1 MFSPHLF
8 IERLLKM
15 THSLA
20 LKDGDLHVSSSR
32 VQLVSGLD
40 KLKQDIF
47 TWITE
52 AYRVDRFNPEY
63 GSTVSSYVG
72 QQNTVDNA
80 FAIRIEI
87 NRVLTNMQRY
97 QRMIYSA
104 NRNAFSP
111 SELLDRVLDV
121 RTRPSLDALHVEILF
136 TTAAHPESTYST
148 EVVID

>member
-1 MFSPHLF
+1 
-8 IERLLKM
+8 M

-63 GSTVSSYVG
+63 GSTVSGYVG
-72 QQNTVDNA
+72 QQNTIDNA

-87 NRVLTNMQRY
+87 NRVLTNLQRY

-111 SELLDRVLDV
+111 NELLDRILEIRTEQRLD
-121 RTRPSLDALHVEILF
+121 SLHVKILF
-136 TTAAHPESTYST
+136 TTVAHPESTYAT